1 MDKVDFYEYQQN
13 LEENLASLVNRL
25 KEGAYR
31 AKLLRR
37 KFILKSNGKLR
48 ALGIPCIEDKIVQA
62 GVARILSAIYESDFL
77 DCSYGY
83 RPSRGAKEGT
93 GKLTQALQFGSY
105 EWVMEA
111 DIQGFF
117 DNIDHDWLM
126 KMLAERIGDRKLLR
140 LIKKW
145 LKAGILDPSGQVID
159 PISGTPQGGTVSPI
173 MANIY
178 LHYALDLWF
187 EKIVCPSC
195 KGSAK
200 IIRYA
205 DDFVCA
211 FQYHQEAKKFYRE
224 LGKRLSKFTLTLA
237 PEKTRILRFSR
248 LQVDGECFDF
258 LGFEFRWG
266 KNRKGKPQVWR
277 TTARKKFKAAIQNFT
292 IWIKKSRHFGNP
304 EIFQTLKLKYQGYWN
319 YFGVIG
325 NSKRL
330 GVFYYIT
337 IGILFKWL
345 NRRSQRRSYNW
356 ASLKEALV
364 RYKIPGPR
372 IVEKWAA

>member
-159 PISGTPQGGTVSPI
+159 PISGTPQG
-173 MANIY
+173 
-178 LHYALDLWF
+178 
-187 EKIVCPSC
+187 
-195 KGSAK
+195 
-200 IIRYA
+200 
-205 DDFVCA
+205 
-211 FQYHQEAKKFYRE
+211 
-224 LGKRLSKFTLTLA
+224 
-237 PEKTRILRFSR
+237 
-248 LQVDGECFDF
+248 
-258 LGFEFRWG
+258 
-266 KNRKGKPQVWR
+266 
-277 TTARKKFKAAIQNFT
+277 
-292 IWIKKSRHFGNP
+292 
-304 EIFQTLKLKYQGYWN
+304 
-319 YFGVIG
+319 
-325 NSKRL
+325 
-330 GVFYYIT
+330 
-337 IGILFKWL
+337 
-345 NRRSQRRSYNW
+345 
-356 ASLKEALV
+356 
-364 RYKIPGPR
+364 
-372 IVEKWAA
+372 